1 MLNKELG
8 NALILWLVLVVV
20 MGLLYQS
27 THYIGNN
34 PILRQRLKQIE
45 TFQNGSEAPAITG
58 LTDSTLTADPAE
70 ASLENLRQPY
80 SLLQDVLPI
89 FKGPAP
95 RPTSEACYETDF
107 QKRLEKTGNYKQLT
121 NNYKRGTPD
130 SCSEPL
136 HEMTLSYYQITPV

>member
-8 NALILWLVLVVV
+8 NALLLWLVLIIIV
-20 MGLLYQS
+20 GLLYQS
-27 THYIGNN
+27 TYYIGNN
-34 PILRQRLKQIE
+34 PILRQRLKRIE
-45 TFQNGSEAPAITG
+45 AFENKPDITG
-58 LTDSTLTADPAE
+58 TNDLSLDINPADS
-70 ASLENLRQPY
+70 SLENLRKPY

-95 RPTSEACYETDF
+95 RPSSQTCYETDF

-136 HEMTLSYYQITPV
+136 HEMTLSYYDIKPLA

>member
-8 NALILWLVLVVV
+8 NALLLWLILVVLL
-20 MGLLYQS
+20 GILYQS
-27 THYIGNN
+27 TYYIGTN
-34 PILRQRLKQIE
+34 PVLRKRLERIE
-45 TFQNGSEAPAITG
+45 PFQNSQPEITG
-58 LTDSTLTADPAE
+58 TTDLNPNVDPAD

-80 SLLQDVLPI
+80 SLLQDILPI

-95 RPTSEACYETDF
+95 RPTSQTCYETDF

-136 HEMTLSYYQITPV
+136 HEMTLSYYDVKPLP

>member
-8 NALILWLVLVVV
+8 NALLLWLVLVVIV
-20 MGLLYQS
+20 GLLYQS
-27 THYIGNN
+27 TYYIGNN
-34 PILRQRLKQIE
+34 PIFRKRLERIE
-45 TFQNGSEAPAITG
+45 AFQNKPEITG
-58 LTDSTLTADPAE
+58 VTDGTLSADPAD
-70 ASLENLRQPY
+70 ASLENLRKPY

-95 RPTSEACYETDF
+95 RPSSQACYETDF
-107 QKRLEKTGNYKQLT
+107 QKRLEKTGNFKQLT

-136 HEMTLSYYQITPV
+136 HEMTLSYYDVKPLP